1 LLRDRGIPYGHP
13 TSVQTRMPMIKMLYA
28 FNYGVLMKLNLLK
41 FLFLI
46 MSFSA
51 SADFFTG
58 NNLNNYIKNTESNF
72 KQGLF
77 SGYVIGVVDTGNDIL
92 FCTPNGATAG
102 QLSAVVKKYLQQNPE
117 LWNKGASELVIN
129 SLAKAYPCP
138 K

>member
-1 LLRDRGIPYGHP
+1 
-13 TSVQTRMPMIKMLYA
+13 
-28 FNYGVLMKLNLLK
+28 MKLNLLK

-51 SADFFTG
+51 SADFITG
-58 NNLNNYIKNTESNF
+58 NSLNNYIKDTESDFN
-72 KQGLF
+72 KGLF
-77 SGYVIGVVDTGNDIL
+77 SGYVIGVVDTGDGIL
-92 FCTPNGATAG
+92 FCVPSGASAG

-117 LWNKGASELVIN
+117 QWNKGASEQVIN